1 MTVLALAACGGP
13 GIAAPTPTG
22 SPTSTPTTTPGMPTP
37 TPTPTAGPPSAAQT
51 ATLLL
56 VLPNFIGVSG
66 DGGSLADYDYFTA
79 VDTISS
85 GLTGYFGFAPAV
97 THVEG
102 QEDGVSYTKYDWE
115 GFEVRDWD
123 KPATRDPYIP
133 EFQIYSAV
141 GNVRGVSIETAGN
154 SKVGDAT
161 DAVAALNSDVTSY
174 SGEGGAQYTSVRV
187 FPMEPVNGRY
197 GPISLAVRLDG
208 LTGGAIEFMLS
219 PWPDMQM

>member
-1 MTVLALAACGGP
+1 
-13 GIAAPTPTG
+13 
-22 SPTSTPTTTPGMPTP
+22 MPTP
-37 TPTPTAGPPSAAQT
+37 TPGASRTTTTTTPTPSAT
-51 ATLLL
+51 ATAAPTATPAPAPVARAATLVL

-66 DGGSLADYDYFTA
+66 DGASLADYDYFTPI
-79 VDTISS
+79 DTISS
-85 GLTGYFGFAPAV
+85 GLSGFFGFAPVV

-102 QEDGVSYTKYDWE
+102 QEDGVSYTSYNWE

-123 KPATRDPYIP
+123 KPASRDPYIP
-133 EFQIYSAV
+133 EFQLYSAV
-141 GNVRGVSIETAGN
+141 GSVRGVSIETAGN

-161 DAVAALNSDVTSY
+161 DAVAALNSDVHAY
-174 SGEGGAQYTSVRV
+174 SGQGGAQYTSVRV